1 MMHKESLK
9 MRAFAPSVR
18 TLLFTVLTAALIGVA
33 GLVLSMTCAFGSF
46 SSVAYADEATDLV
59 AGALA
64 DATGSAGSD
73 AEASG
78 AAASD
83 PAVSDSTSPDA
94 AQPVSASA
102 SGPFV
107 MDNYGLLSSGEYQDL
122 ESRCRSMADSYGV
135 GVYLLLVSD
144 IGSQTARDF
153 AIDYYIANNL
163 GVGADRSG
171 ILFLIAVDSRDYVT
185 VTYGQGVTCFS
196 EYQIGEMEDAIVSYL
211 SDDQF
216 VAGCQEYVGQ
226 CEAVL
231 ASYNPQTASSGSGSV
246 SSPASSSG
254 STQVLSSHVDED
266 TTQTI
271 LICLGIALVI
281 AVGVCFALR
290 AQLKSVAVARN
301 ATAYELRDQFR
312 VTASNDVFTGRY
324 VTKTP
329 KPKNDDDS
337 IGGSGFDVGGF
348 GGSSGGKF

>member
-1 MMHKESLK
+1 
-9 MRAFAPSVR
+9 
-18 TLLFTVLTAALIGVA
+18 
-33 GLVLSMTCAFGSF
+33 
-46 SSVAYADEATDLV
+46 
-59 AGALA
+59 
-64 DATGSAGSD
+64 
-73 AEASG
+73 
-78 AAASD
+78 
-83 PAVSDSTSPDA
+83 
-94 AQPVSASA
+94 
-102 SGPFV
+102 
-107 MDNYGLLSSGEYQDL
+107 
-122 ESRCRSMADSYGV
+122 
-135 GVYLLLVSD
+135 
-144 IGSQTARDF
+144 
-153 AIDYYIANNL
+153 
-163 GVGADRSG
+163 
-171 ILFLIAVDSRDYVT
+171 
-185 VTYGQGVTCFS
+185 
-196 EYQIGEMEDAIVSYL
+196 MEDAIVSYL

>member
-1 MMHKESLK
+1 MMHTESLK

-73 AEASG
+73 AEASNVE
-78 AAASD
+78 AS
-83 PAVSDSTSPDA
+83 DA

-122 ESRCRSMADSYGV
+122 ESRCQSMADSYGV

-163 GVGADRSG
+163 GVGAERSG